1 MKDLASRFVDG
12 RLSVL
17 KLADASD
24 EDLARMLLEVRGIGK
39 VHPFVLFIMSKLN
52 GNATVDR

>member
-17 KLADASD
+17 KLTEASD

-39 VHPFVLFIMSKLN
+39 VHLFVLFTMSTLN
-52 GNATVDR
+52 TSTTVDR

>member
-17 KLADASD
+17 KLTEASD

-39 VHPFVLFIMSKLN
+39 VHLFVLFTMFKLN
-52 GNATVDR
+52 TSTTVDR